1 MGKTECNRERNN
13 GTIMIYRQEHEHLPF
28 EYNERY
34 NNLKLIQW
42 CKPIESGQ
50 WGYYASYKIGAEWI
64 DEKEAI
70 IITTKRKMEN
80 IDFLKMFMTCFSS
93 NLELE
98 SFSKIYSIDYEKPAI
113 KAPAFRSIVSL
124 LIVVHFLNVVNRIKN
139 LKRGYVYHCENLKK
153 VKGHI
158 SLLKNERKNIIG
170 KRFDRIYCD
179 FSEYSIDIPEN
190 RLIKKALLFSKH
202 LIYSCNLYSV
212 MNQILNKNLALFE
225 NVSSDVEIKD
235 VNQIKGHKLF
245 NDYNEAVRLAKIIL
259 RHFDYNIS
267 KIDDIREMVP
277 PFVID
282 MSLLYEHYVY
292 GLLYEAYGNKIVY
305 QYKGITGY
313 PDFLYISEDFK
324 AILDTKYIPKYEDEP
339 LDTNVVRQLSGY
351 SRDLFVLKKLG
362 YKNIG
367 EDSFIPSV
375 PCVIVYPI
383 EGNNIFNPFKKN
395 KLIDVCNKRVKGLS
409 HFYKIEIPLPIVI

>member
-1 MGKTECNRERNN
+1 
-13 GTIMIYRQEHEHLPF
+13 MIQKQEHEQFPF

-34 NNLKLIQW
+34 NDLQLIQW
-42 CKPIESGQ
+42 CKPTESSM

-64 DEKEAI
+64 DEKDSI
-70 IITTKRKMEN
+70 VVTTKRKMEN

-98 SFSKIYSIDYEKPAI
+98 SFSKIYSIDYDKPVI
-113 KAPAFRSIVSL
+113 KVPAFRSIVSL
-124 LIVVHFLNVVNRIKN
+124 LIVVDFLSVVDRIKS
-139 LKRGYVYHCENLKK
+139 LKRGYVHYSENLKK

-158 SLLKNERKNIIG
+158 SLLKNERKNVLG
-170 KRFDRIYCD
+170 KRYDRIYCD
-179 FSEYSIDIPEN
+179 YDEYSIDIPEN

-202 LIYSCNLYSV
+202 LLYSCNLYDAICQV
-212 MNQILNKNLALFE
+212 LNRNLALFE
-225 NVSSDVEIKD
+225 NVSCDVEIREIK
-235 VNQIKGHKLF
+235 QIKGHKLF
-245 NDYNEAVRLAKIIL
+245 NDYQEAIRLAKIIL
-259 RHFDYNIS
+259 RHFDYNIA
-267 KIDDIREMVP
+267 KANNTEGTVP

-292 GLLYEAYGNKIVY
+292 GLLYEAYGSKIVY

-313 PDFLYISEDFK
+313 PDFLYISENFK
-324 AILDTKYIPKYEDEP
+324 AILDTKYIPKYEDET

-351 SRDLFVLKKLG
+351 SRDLFVLRKLG
-362 YKNIG
+362 YKNIE

-383 EGNNIFNPFKKN
+383 EGNGIFNPFKGN
-395 KLIDVCNKRVKGLS
+395 RLIEVCNKRVKGLS
-409 HFYKIEIPLPIVI
+409 HFYKIEIPLPTVI